1 MIGQWIGTGLD
12 IMMVLG
18 GRIGNKKGIRLQIGI
33 EKLISVKR
41 EGEMVLEVGKEG
53 RKDG

>member
-1 MIGQWIGTGLD
+1 MCSGLNDMIGQWIGTGLD

-33 EKLISVKR
+33 EMLISVKSGFR
-41 EGEMVLEVGKEG
+41 
-53 RKDG
+53 